1 MILHQPKDGY
11 CYNSDTL
18 FLYDFITNFPIKKN
32 VLEVG
37 GGCGVLGLLVARD
50 FKINLTIIE
59 IQKIMAEFIKKN
71 SEKNNINLNIIND
84 NFLSYN
90 FDKRFDYI
98 ISNPPF
104 YNSTKKSENEIKKIA
119 RYDEFLPM
127 KKFFQKVN
135 ETLSE
140 KGEFIFCYDAKRFD
154 DIVLNLPKPLKII
167 DVKFVYPKKGK
178 FANLVMIRAKRHAKS
193 MINFHTPIFNF
204 DGNEFSKEA
213 NIVYKKANT
222 LSIKE

>member
-1 MILHQPKDGY
+1 MTLHQPKDGY

-18 FLYDFITNFPIKKN
+18 FLYDFITNFPIKKD

-59 IQKIMAEFIKKN
+59 IQKIMSEFIEKNSKKN
-71 SEKNNINLNIIND
+71 RIDVTIIND
-84 NFLSYN
+84 NFLEYN
-90 FDKRFDYI
+90 FNKRFDYI

-127 KKFFQKVN
+127 KEFFNKVN
-135 ETLSE
+135 SILTE

-154 DIVLNLPKPLKII
+154 DIVLNLPKPLKIT

-178 FANLVMIRAKRHAKS
+178 DANLVMIRAKRHSKS
-193 MINFHTPIFNF
+193 MIKFHTPIFNF
-204 DGNEFSKEA
+204 DGNEFSEDAKK
-213 NIVYKKANT
+213 VYKKANT
-222 LSIKE
+222 ISVKE

>member
-1 MILHQPKDGY
+1 LILHQPRDGY

-59 IQKIMAEFIKKN
+59 IQEIMAKFIKKN
-71 SEKNNINLNIIND
+71 SDKNNIALELINS
-84 NFLSYN
+84 NFLEFN
-90 FDKRFDYI
+90 FNKRFDFV

-104 YNSTKKSENEIKKIA
+104 YNSTKKSENEIKQIA

-127 KKFFQKVN
+127 KQFFDKVN
-135 ETLSE
+135 SILTE
-140 KGEFIFCYDAKRFD
+140 KGEFLFCYDAKRFD
-154 DIVLNLPKPLKII
+154 DIVKNLPKPLKII
-167 DVKFVYPKKGK
+167 DVKFVYPKMGK
-178 FANLVMIRAKRHAKS
+178 DANLVMIRAKRHAKS
-193 MINFHTPIFNF
+193 MVKIWSPIFNF
-204 DGNEFSKEA
+204 DGDDFSDEA
-213 NIVYKKANT
+213 KRVYQKANT

>member
-1 MILHQPKDGY
+1 LILYQPKNGY

-71 SEKNNINLNIIND
+71 SQKNSIELELIND
-84 NFLSYN
+84 DFLIYD
-90 FDKRFDYI
+90 FDKRFDYV

-104 YNSTKKSENEIKKIA
+104 YNSTKKSENEIKQIA

-127 KKFFQKVN
+127 KDFFNKVN
-135 ETLSE
+135 GILSE

-154 DIVLNLPKPLKII
+154 DIVLNLPKPLKIT
-167 DVKFVYPKKGK
+167 DVKFVYPKVGK
-178 FANLVMIRAKRHAKS
+178 DANLVMIRAKRHSKS
-193 MINFHTPIFNF
+193 MIKFHTPIFNF
-204 DGNEFSKEA
+204 DGDDFSNEAKK
-213 NIVYKKANT
+213 VYNKANT

>member
-1 MILHQPKDGY
+1 LILHQPKDGY

>member
-18 FLYDFITNFPIKKN
+18 FLYDFITNFPIKKD

-59 IQKIMAEFIKKN
+59 IQEIMAQFIQKN
-71 SEKNNINLNIIND
+71 SQKNNIPLTLIND
-84 NFLSYN
+84 NFLTYE
-90 FDKRFDYI
+90 FDKRYDFI

-119 RYDEFLPM
+119 RYDEYLPM
-127 KKFFQKVN
+127 KEFFEKVN
-135 ETLSE
+135 VLLKE

-154 DIVLNLPKPLKII
+154 DIVKLLPKPLKII
-167 DVKFVYPKKGK
+167 DVKFVYPKAGK
-178 FANLVMIRAKRHAKS
+178 FANLVMIRAKRHSKS
-193 MINFHTPIFNF
+193 MVKFHTPIFNF
-204 DGNEFSKEA
+204 DKDEFSKEA
-213 NIVYKKANT
+213 KKVYKKANT

>member
-1 MILHQPKDGY
+1 MVLHQPKNGY

-71 SEKNNINLNIIND
+71 AKFNKIEAEIIND
-84 NFLSYN
+84 NFLTYEFN
-90 FDKRFDYI
+90 KKFNYV

-104 YNSTKKSENEIKKIA
+104 YKSNKKSDNEIKKIA
-119 RYDEFLPM
+119 RYDENLPM
-127 KKFFQKVN
+127 KEFF
-135 ETLSE
+135 E
-140 KGEFIFCYDAKRFD
+140 KANSILTEQGEFIFCYEASRFD
-154 DIVLNLPKPLKII
+154 EIIKMLPKPLKIT

-178 FANLVMIRAKRHAKS
+178 FANLVMIRAKRHSKS
-193 MINFHTPIFNF
+193 MVKFHTPIFNF
-204 DGNEFSKEA
+204 EGEEFSNEAKE
-213 NIVYKKANT
+213 VYKKANT
-222 LSIKE
+222 KSVKE

>member
-1 MILHQPKDGY
+1 LILHQPKDGY

-167 DVKFVYPKKGK
+167 DVKFVHPKKGK